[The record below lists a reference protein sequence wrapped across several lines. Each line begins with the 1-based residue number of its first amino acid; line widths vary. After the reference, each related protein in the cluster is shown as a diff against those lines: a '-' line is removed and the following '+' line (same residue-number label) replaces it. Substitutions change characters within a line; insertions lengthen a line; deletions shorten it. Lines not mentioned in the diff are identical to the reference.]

1 MLTKKQKTLLVY
13 IRDETRRNEGV
24 CPSFDEMREYME
36 LKSKSGI
43 HRLIKSLETRG
54 FIRRIPNCARAIE
67 VIRMPETYSAQEIT
81 PKTAPK
87 TAAKTAPK
95 PENVLHAA

>member
-13 IRDETRRNEGV
+13 IHQETRRKEGV
-24 CPSFDEMREYME
+24 CPSFDEMREHMG

-54 FIRRIPNCARAIE
+54 FIRRIPNHARAIE
-67 VIRMPETYSAQEIT
+67 VIRMPKVFSV
-81 PKTAPK
+81 P
-87 TAAKTAPK
+87 AKVAE
-95 PENVLHAA
+95 PEQIFHAA